1 MHATERYPQMKKIL
15 DPTFKAP
22 HKGHRPEW
30 LIGQTMMDHAVKAI
44 RARAHLE
51 RGYDI
56 PYLAGYS
63 VDGHT
68 IFIDRHMPK
77 SFVYK
82 KRKVLTDRFLIVHEA
97 VEKSLIQLLGMHYL
111 HAHQIALH
119 AEQAAVRAEGI
130 TWEAYDAFMQ
140 ENIKIIGDEE
150 LSKVPSN
157 LDLTPYRD
165 FHDKEE
171 LAKMRKSTVPCADFV
186 PKHKV
191 HISGL
196 PVQAQ
201 AGSTAAAGAGTGA

>member
-1 MHATERYPQMKKIL
+1 MHASERHPRMRKAFAPVEKKV
-15 DPTFKAP
+15 
-22 HKGHRPEW
+22 HKNSRPEW
-30 LIGQTMMDHAVKAI
+30 LIGQKMMDHAVKSI

-63 VDGHT
+63 LDGHT
-68 IFIDRHMPK
+68 IFIDRHMPR
-77 SFVYK
+77 SFVWRR
-82 KRKVLTDRFLIVHEA
+82 RKVLTDRFLIVHEA

-140 ENIKIIGDEE
+140 ENIKVIGDET
-150 LSKVPSN
+150 LSMVPDT
-157 LDLTPYRD
+157 LDLTPYVD
-165 FHDKEE
+165 FHDVEE
-171 LAKMRKSTVPCADFV
+171 LKKMRACLVPCPAYQ

-191 HISGL
+191 HIAGL
-196 PVQAQ
+196 
-201 AGSTAAAGAGTGA
+201 S

>member
-1 MHATERYPQMKKIL
+1 MHGTQRNPEM
-15 DPTFKAP
+15 FKAISP
-22 HKGHRPEW
+22 TVKPPRKGHRPEW

-82 KRKVLTDRFLIVHEA
+82 RRRVLTDRFLIVHEA

-140 ENIKIIGDEE
+140 EYIKVIGDEN
-150 LSKVPSN
+150 LTKVPDN

-165 FHDKEE
+165 FHDTDE
-171 LAKMRKSTVPCADFV
+171 LKKMHSCLTPCPNYE

-191 HISGL
+191 HIGLLDAGSGKTS
-196 PVQAQ
+196 AQ
-201 AGSTAAAGAGTGA
+201 AVTGS

>member
-1 MHATERYPQMKKIL
+1 MHGTDRHPQMLKAL
-15 DPTFKAP
+15 NPTVKAP

-51 RGYDI
+51 RGYDV

-63 VDGHT
+63 IDGHT

-77 SFVYK
+77 SFIYR

-140 ENIKIIGDEE
+140 DYIKVIGDED
-150 LSKVPSN
+150 LTRVPDN

-165 FHDKEE
+165 FHDTDE
-171 LAKMRKSTVPCADFV
+171 LKKMRAGMWPCPNFE

-196 PVQAQ
+196 PQ
-201 AGSTAAAGAGTGA
+201 TGTQVSAPE

>member
-1 MHATERYPQMKKIL
+1 MHTTQRNREMLKAYAPVV
-15 DPTFKAP
+15 KAP
-22 HKGHRPEW
+22 RRGQRPDW
-30 LIGQTMMDHAVKAI
+30 LIGERMMDHAVKSI

-51 RGYDI
+51 RAYDI

-63 VDGHT
+63 IDGHT

-77 SFVYK
+77 SFVYRS
-82 KRKVLTDRFLIVHEA
+82 RKVLTDRFLIVHEA

-130 TWEAYDAFMQ
+130 TWDAYDEFMQ
-140 ENIKIIGDEE
+140 DYIKVIGDEQ
-150 LSKVPSN
+150 LSRVPDN

-165 FHDKEE
+165 FHDEEE
-171 LAKMRKSTVPCADFV
+171 LSRMRKGMAPCPNFV

-191 HISGL
+191 HIAGL
-196 PVQAQ
+196 
-201 AGSTAAAGAGTGA
+201 TG

>member
-1 MHATERYPQMKKIL
+1 MHGSERHPRMLKAIS
-15 DPTFKAP
+15 PTVKPP

-63 VDGHT
+63 LDGHT

-77 SFVYK
+77 SFVYRR
-82 KRKVLTDRFLIVHEA
+82 RKVLTDRFLIVHEA

-140 ENIKIIGDEE
+140 DYIKVIGDED
-150 LSKVPSN
+150 LTQVPDI

-165 FHDKEE
+165 FHDTEE
-171 LAKMRKSTVPCADFV
+171 LKKMRAGMAPCPTYQ

-191 HISGL
+191 HIAGL
-196 PVQAQ
+196 
-201 AGSTAAAGAGTGA
+201 

>member
-1 MHATERYPQMKKIL
+1 MHGSARHPRMLKAIN
-15 DPTFKAP
+15 PTLKAP

-63 VDGHT
+63 LDGHT

-77 SFVYK
+77 SFVYRR
-82 KRKVLTDRFLIVHEA
+82 RKVLTDRFLIVHEA

-140 ENIKIIGDEE
+140 DYIKVIGDED
-150 LSKVPSN
+150 LTQVPDI

-171 LAKMRKSTVPCADFV
+171 LAKMRSGTVPCPNFE

-191 HISGL
+191 HIAGL
-196 PVQAQ
+196 
-201 AGSTAAAGAGTGA
+201 S

>member
-1 MHATERYPQMKKIL
+1 MHTTERHSAMH
-15 DPTFKAP
+15 DAFTPTIAP
-22 HKGHRPEW
+22 PHRNHRPEW
-30 LIGQTMMDHAVKAI
+30 LIGQQMMDHAVKSI

-51 RGYDI
+51 REYDI

-63 VDGHT
+63 LDGHT

-77 SFVYK
+77 SFVFRG
-82 KRKVLTDRFLIVHEA
+82 RKVLTDRFLIVHEA

-130 TWEAYDAFMQ
+130 KWEAYDAFMQ
-140 ENIKIIGDEE
+140 DNIKVIGDEE
-150 LSKVPSN
+150 LTRVPSN

-165 FHDKEE
+165 FHDTDE
-171 LAKMRKSTVPCADFV
+171 LKKMRRCVVACPDYSPR
-186 PKHKV
+186 HKV

-196 PVQAQ
+196 RVPRPHPA
-201 AGSTAAAGAGTGA
+201 

>member
-1 MHATERYPQMKKIL
+1 MHGTDRHPKMLKAL
-15 DPTFKAP
+15 NPTQKVM

-63 VDGHT
+63 LDGHT

-77 SFVYK
+77 SFIYR

-140 ENIKIIGDEE
+140 EYIKVIGDED
-150 LSKVPSN
+150 LTRVPDT

-165 FHDKEE
+165 FHDTEE
-171 LAKMRKSTVPCADFV
+171 LKKMKAGMWPCPNFE

-191 HISGL
+191 HIAGL
-196 PVQAQ
+196 QQPKVQVSAPE
-201 AGSTAAAGAGTGA
+201 

>member
-1 MHATERYPQMKKIL
+1 MHTAHRDRKMHQAL
-15 DPTFKAP
+15 APTVKAP
-22 HKGHRPEW
+22 HKGQRPEW
-30 LIGQTMMDHAVKAI
+30 LIGQRMMDHAVKAI

-63 VDGHT
+63 LDGHT

-77 SFVYK
+77 SFTY
-82 KRKVLTDRFLIVHEA
+82 RRRRVLTDRFLIVHEA

-140 ENIKIIGDEE
+140 DYIKVIGDES
-150 LSKVPSN
+150 LTRVPDN

-171 LAKMRKSTVPCADFV
+171 LAKMRKGTVHCPNYE
-186 PKHKV
+186 PKHQV
-191 HISGL
+191 HIAGL
-196 PVQAQ
+196 
-201 AGSTAAAGAGTGA
+201 

>member
-1 MHATERYPQMKKIL
+1 MHTSRRHSDMHEALQPVIKS
-15 DPTFKAP
+15 P

-30 LIGQTMMDHAVKAI
+30 LIGQKMMDHAVKSI

-51 RGYDI
+51 RSYDI

-63 VDGHT
+63 LDGHT

-77 SFVYK
+77 SFTWRG
-82 KRKVLTDRFLIVHEA
+82 RKVLTDRFLIVHEA

-130 TWEAYDAFMQ
+130 KWEAYDDFMQ
-140 ENIKIIGDEE
+140 EYIKVIGDEE
-150 LSKVPSN
+150 LSRVPDN

-165 FHDKEE
+165 FHDTDEMK
-171 LAKMRKSTVPCADFV
+171 KMRANMAECPNFV

-191 HISGL
+191 HIAGL
-196 PVQAQ
+196 NGVK
-201 AGSTAAAGAGTGA
+201 